1 MTCNWLFDSIKTG
14 NIPSVDLYKPIR
26 SLDLPKET
34 ISSMKTFVSGNLFK
48 GQTFSTVN
56 KTYTKEK
63 ILDIKEK
70 IEQNMGEFFDSG
82 TASEV
87 GDFKAKYI
95 ILNDGFPDV
104 WDKIIKENNEKHIGK
119 IIISHRYIDEC
130 LRMRKIIECDDFF
143 DSVPYPFKVPREEFK
158 NLYFYLPPTQY
169 SLQEIYC
176 YDALIE
182 TFGGNVDDL
191 NKNTT
196 HVIFKKAQI
205 SQRTKDKMIK
215 GSSKNVKCISE
226 SFFIDYILKSGK
238 VNINKYEIKIKDKDK
253 DLSEDKEE

>member
-1 MTCNWLFDSIKTG
+1 
-14 NIPSVDLYKPIR
+14 
-26 SLDLPKET
+26 
-34 ISSMKTFVSGNLFK
+34 
-48 GQTFSTVN
+48 
-56 KTYTKEK
+56 
-63 ILDIKEK
+63 
-70 IEQNMGEFFDSG
+70 
-82 TASEV
+82 
-87 GDFKAKYI
+87 
-95 ILNDGFPDV
+95 
-104 WDKIIKENNEKHIGK
+104 
-119 IIISHRYIDEC
+119 
-130 LRMRKIIECDDFF
+130 MRKIIECDDFF